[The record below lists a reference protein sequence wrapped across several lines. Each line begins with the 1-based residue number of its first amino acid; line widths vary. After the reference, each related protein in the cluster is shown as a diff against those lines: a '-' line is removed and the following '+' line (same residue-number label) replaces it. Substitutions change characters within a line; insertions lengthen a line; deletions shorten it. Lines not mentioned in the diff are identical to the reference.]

1 MSKAKRVEVGQVV
14 RWSVL
19 AFVCIWGTLV
29 TGVLGLIAVRDVQLQ
44 TQLYHMNTQVDNI
57 DTKSKENARH
67 IQAVA
72 NALLNHIQKYDSSTG
87 AQ

>member
-1 MSKAKRVEVGQVV
+1 MSKKGSVKSVDVGTLL

-19 AFVCIWGTLV
+19 AVACLWATCV
-29 TGVLGLIAVRDVQLQ
+29 TCVLGLIAVRDVQLQ
-44 TQLYHMNTQVDNI
+44 TQLYHMNTQVSNL

-72 NALLNHIQKYDSSTG
+72 NALLNHIQKHG
-87 AQ
+87 VE